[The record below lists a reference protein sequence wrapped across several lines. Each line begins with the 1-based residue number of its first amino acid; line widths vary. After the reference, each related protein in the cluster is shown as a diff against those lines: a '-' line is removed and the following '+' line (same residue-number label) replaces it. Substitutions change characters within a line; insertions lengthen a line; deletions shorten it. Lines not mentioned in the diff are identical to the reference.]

1 MPKTSAVTAASL
13 TAAGS
18 TALAGPT
25 PRNQSHITVNLTFE
39 NVTFSPVALHTAL
52 DAAYGTVTSDTDGA
66 ERPMGPYNFRI
77 AP

>member
-1 MPKTSAVTAASL
+1 MPKTSAATATSL

-18 TALAGPT
+18 TVVAGPT
-25 PRNQSHITVNLTFE
+25 PRNDVHIQVNLVFE